1 LLGKSNDNL
10 VGYVDASYQDCEDRK
25 SIEAYIF
32 FYARSP
38 ISWNSRKEEI
48 VARSSTS
55 AEYVAMDGAMREG
68 MWLHKVMVQMGIR
81 QEEDLP
87 ITIFTDSDNAFT
99 IIKKDNYAKAT
110 KWLDARYHFVR
121 HAVRSGTASFVL
133 IPSEENI
140 ADALTKPLGRERFE
154 KMRKLMIYSEN

>member
-1 LLGKSNDNL
+1 MLAILIYTKQNGS
-10 VGYVDASYQDCEDRK
+10 
-25 SIEAYIF
+25 EAYIF
-32 FYARSP
+32 FYAGSP
-38 ISWNSRKEEI
+38 ISWASRKEEI

-55 AEYVAMDGAMREG
+55 AEYVALDGAVREA

-81 QEEDLP
+81 QEGDLP

-99 IIKKDNYAKAT
+99 IMKKDNYAKAT

-121 HAVRSGTASFVL
+121 HAVRAGIVSLMLLPREDS
-133 IPSEENI
+133 I

-154 KMRKLMIYSEN
+154 KMREIMMH